1 MPHDLADKAENG
13 DGGKYFRLVNAAIMR
28 TRTLRRP
35 ATMNAAASGT
45 SLPLLRA
52 EGAKR
57 AAMMTTT
64 HAVTAHS
71 SVDIA
76 MRTGERRA
84 AASRS
89 FCYAPVPGS

>member
-1 MPHDLADKAENG
+1 
-13 DGGKYFRLVNAAIMR
+13 
-28 TRTLRRP
+28 
-35 ATMNAAASGT
+35 MNAAASGM

-76 MRTGERRA
+76 MRTG
-84 AASRS
+84 
-89 FCYAPVPGS
+89 